1 MVVEWAKWLLYV
13 LYILNFFL
21 FPYRRAVV
29 VNMAQLASYSQAK
42 IKLLDSL
49 YFQEGI
55 LLHFVASM
63 FSGFVTTVASMPV
76 DMAKTRIQNMKIV
89 NGIPEYAGTFDVLGK
104 VIKIEGVFALWKG
117 FTPYFCRLGP
127 HTVITFILLEQL
139 NTAYNKYVLKSDVKS
154 GF

>member
-1 MVVEWAKWLLYV
+1 MINLII
-13 LYILNFFL
+13 ILKIF
-21 FPYRRAVV
+21 RRAIV

-42 IKLLDSL
+42 IKLLESS
-49 YFQEGI
+49 YFNEGI

-89 NGIPEYAGTFDVLGK
+89 DGKPEYKGTIDVLGK
-104 VIKIEGVFALWKG
+104 VVRHEGVFALWKG